1 MKNIFK
7 FCAFLAFFCI
17 LSCRKDAP
25 GIDVKEGMNVVGY
38 VRDDSG
44 APVSGAVVSD
54 GHTCVATDA
63 DGIYQMKVPSGTRK
77 VFVSVPSGYDIP
89 MSSSGL
95 PKIYNSFVL
104 MKDKP
109 VQSDFTLS
117 TSGGVED
124 FTLFV
129 LADVQLEHDN
139 ACAEFEDRIMPE
151 ILRYTSTLQGPVI
164 GLSLGD
170 MVWDQMDYMAGS
182 YAGQIVK
189 LGFPVFHVIGN
200 HDYDVRALTLEDADN
215 VFENT
220 FGPVN
225 WSFNYGQCHFIG
237 INNITYTPQDKANYK
252 REVSESTLEW
262 LRQDLSYVP
271 KDRLV
276 ILSMHAPSQ
285 RRDQPY
291 STSYLTN
298 CEKLYDALDG
308 YKVVIMSGHLH
319 HNYTYTV
326 SGSIVEHN
334 HASLMGND
342 WDNNAQG
349 LCNDGSPRGF
359 TIYSI
364 SGNRLT
370 DNYYKGALTD
380 RDYQME
386 IYAPGEY
393 DSQAGKGNFSSIR
406 KNDMVVNIFNWHTDW
421 TVKVDEDGE
430 VTELSEDNIKAQDL
444 NAYKLNFSFATD
456 HIFRYA
462 PKSENWKKITVT
474 AKDPYGN
481 EYTDY
486 ISH

>member
-1 MKNIFK
+1 
-7 FCAFLAFFCI
+7 
-17 LSCRKDAP
+17 
-25 GIDVKEGMNVVGY
+25 
-38 VRDDSG
+38 
-44 APVSGAVVSD
+44 
-54 GHTCVATDA
+54 
-63 DGIYQMKVPSGTRK
+63 
-77 VFVSVPSGYDIP
+77 
-89 MSSSGL
+89 
-95 PKIYNSFVL
+95 
-104 MKDKP
+104 
-109 VQSDFTLS
+109 
-117 TSGGVED
+117 
-124 FTLFV
+124 
-129 LADVQLEHDN
+129 
-139 ACAEFEDRIMPE
+139 
-151 ILRYTSTLQGPVI
+151 
-164 GLSLGD
+164 
-170 MVWDQMDYMAGS
+170 
-182 YAGQIVK
+182 
-189 LGFPVFHVIGN
+189 
-200 HDYDVRALTLEDADN
+200 
-215 VFENT
+215 
-220 FGPVN
+220 
-225 WSFNYGQCHFIG
+225 
-237 INNITYTPQDKANYK
+237 
-252 REVSESTLEW
+252 
-262 LRQDLSYVP
+262 
-271 KDRLV
+271 
-276 ILSMHAPSQ
+276 MHAPSQ

-326 SGSIVEHN
+326 SDDIIEHN

-342 WDNNAQG
+342 WDNNAPG